1 MYKYGTPWYCGNFYD
16 IHVVKVG

>member
-16 IHVVKVG
+16 IHVVRVG